1 MYVEVSVRMIKKGKK
16 NFRFLVHGQI
26 FGLNILMC
34 LLTHMLLILLYIYL
48 NIYTKVLTTYALID
62 TSIYLVQKFGHE
74 LKNEN
79 FFFLF

>member
-16 NFRFLVHGQI
+16 NFRFLVNGQI

-48 NIYTKVLTTYALID
+48 NIYNVMFVNIYIYIIEFPQYIYNLIL
-62 TSIYLVQKFGHE
+62 SLI
-74 LKNEN
+74 
-79 FFFLF
+79 FLQFL

>member
-1 MYVEVSVRMIKKGKK
+1 MYVEVSVRMIKKEKK

-48 NIYTKVLTTYALID
+48 NIYNVMFVN
-62 TSIYLVQKFGHE
+62 IYIYIL
-74 LKNEN
+74 
-79 FFFLF
+79 

>member
-48 NIYTKVLTTYALID
+48 NIYNVMFVNIYIYIIEFPQYIYNLIL
-62 TSIYLVQKFGHE
+62 SLI
-74 LKNEN
+74 
-79 FFFLF
+79 FLQFL

>member
-1 MYVEVSVRMIKKGKK
+1 MYVEVSVRMIKKEKK

-48 NIYTKVLTTYALID
+48 NIYNVMFVNIYIYIIEFPQYIYNLIL
-62 TSIYLVQKFGHE
+62 SLI
-74 LKNEN
+74 
-79 FFFLF
+79 FLQFL